1 MEQKRYFYKAKVAE
15 TMNRNIYVTKIKTLL
30 NILKGEIKDSG
41 KLNLLDINVHAEDF
55 YRDLLNL
62 VYGWQ
67 LQNMNQWNQ
76 NAAGGDLW
84 YDNGKIVI
92 QVSSTATKDKIQT
105 SIDKLSAEQ
114 FAGYRFKFLRI
125 DGNVIKLRKE
135 SYDTHDDIVFD
146 PSADII
152 DISTLLNDI
161 AHLDIDCMRKVYELC
176 KKEIV
181 PLDTPE
187 VTETDLAIVVKAL
200 ATNVKDWSKD
210 RRPIKYDIE
219 KKIDFNHLE
228 ERRRLINDYK
238 LYIGKL
244 NAVYG
249 EFVDNGTD
257 CDFIILQNL
266 SDMYSRYLGQ
276 YESNA
281 LFDKIV
287 DEAKELALNS
297 KSAEDI
303 PVDRVNICINVIVV
317 DAFIRCRIF
326 EDPEGYSYVDA

>member
-1 MEQKRYFYKAKVAE
+1 
-15 TMNRNIYVTKIKTLL
+15 MNRDIYVAKIKTLL

-41 KLNLLDINVHAEDF
+41 KLNLLDINVHVEDF

-67 LQNMNQWNQ
+67 LKNMNQWNQ

-84 YDNGKIVI
+84 FEDGKVVI
-92 QVSSTATKDKIQT
+92 QVSSTSTKEKIQS
-105 SIDKLSAEQ
+105 SIDKLSTEQ

-125 DGNVIKLRKE
+125 DGDVIKLRKE
-135 SYDTHDDIVFD
+135 LYNTHDDIVFD
-146 PSADII
+146 PSTDII
-152 DISTLLNDI
+152 DISSLIKEIT
-161 AHLDIDCMRKVYELC
+161 HLQIDSLRQVFELC
-176 KKEIV
+176 VKEIV
-181 PLDTPE
+181 PLDTPK
-187 VTETDLAIVVKAL
+187 VTESDLAIVVKSL
-200 ATNVKDWSKD
+200 AANVKDWTKE
-210 RRPIKYDIE
+210 RRPIKYDVE

-257 CDFIILQNL
+257 CEFIILQNL

-287 DEAKELALNS
+287 DEARDLALNS

-303 PVDRVNICINVIVV
+303 PVDRVNVCINVIVV

>member
-1 MEQKRYFYKAKVAE
+1 
-15 TMNRNIYVTKIKTLL
+15 MNRDIYIAKIKTLL
-30 NILKGEIKDSG
+30 NVLKSEIKDSG

-55 YRDLLNL
+55 FRDLLNL
-62 VYGWQ
+62 IYGWQ
-67 LQNMNQWNQ
+67 LQNMNQWIL

-84 YDNGKIVI
+84 YDYGKIVI
-92 QVSSTATKDKIQT
+92 QVSSTATKDKIQS

-125 DGNVIKLRKE
+125 DGDVIKLRKE
-135 SYDTHDDIVFD
+135 LYNTHDDIVFD
-146 PSADII
+146 PSTDII
-152 DISTLLNDI
+152 DISSLIKEIT
-161 AHLDIDCMRKVYELC
+161 HLPIDSLRQVFELC
-176 KKEIV
+176 VKEIV
-181 PLDTPE
+181 PLDTPK
-187 VTETDLAIVVKAL
+187 VTESDLAIVVKSL
-200 ATNVKDWSKD
+200 AANVKDWTKE
-210 RRPIKYDIE
+210 RRPIKYDVE

-244 NAVYG
+244 NAVYR

-257 CDFIILQNL
+257 CEFIILQNL

-287 DEAKELALNS
+287 DEARELALNS

-303 PVDRVNICINVIVV
+303 SVDRVNVCINVIVV

>member
-1 MEQKRYFYKAKVAE
+1 
-15 TMNRNIYVTKIKTLL
+15 MNRDIYIAKIKTLL
-30 NILKGEIKDSG
+30 NILKSEIKDSG

-55 YRDLLNL
+55 FRDLLNL
-62 VYGWQ
+62 IYGWQ
-67 LQNMNQWNQ
+67 LQNLNQWNL

-84 YDNGKIVI
+84 YDYGKIVI
-92 QVSSTATKDKIQT
+92 QVSSTATKDKIQS

-125 DGNVIKLRKE
+125 DGDVIKLRKE
-135 SYDTHDDIVFD
+135 LYNTHDDIVFN
-146 PSADII
+146 PSVDII

-161 AHLDIDCMRKVYELC
+161 THLDIDCLRRVCELC
-176 KKEIV
+176 EKEIV
-181 PLDTPE
+181 PLDTPK

-200 ATNVKDWSKD
+200 ATNVKNWSKE
-210 RRPIKYDIE
+210 RRPIGFDVD

-228 ERRRLINDYK
+228 GKRRLINDYK
-238 LYIGKL
+238 LYIGRL

-249 EFVDNGTD
+249 EFVDNATD
-257 CDFIILQNL
+257 YSFIILQTL
-266 SDMYSRYLGQ
+266 SDMYSGYLGQ
-276 YESNA
+276 FESNA

-287 DEAKELALNS
+287 DNTRELALKS
-297 KSAEDI
+297 KSAKDI
-303 PVDRVNICINVIVV
+303 PVDRVNVCINVIVV

>member
-1 MEQKRYFYKAKVAE
+1 
-15 TMNRNIYVTKIKTLL
+15 MNRDICVTKIKTLL

-41 KLNLLDINVHAEDF
+41 KLSLLDINVHVEDF

-67 LQNMNQWNQ
+67 LKNMNQWNQ
-76 NAAGGDLW
+76 NAAGGDLRFE
-84 YDNGKIVI
+84 DGKVVI
-92 QVSSTATKDKIQT
+92 QVSSTSTKEKIQS

-125 DGNVIKLRKE
+125 DGDVIKLRKE
-135 SYDTHDDIVFD
+135 LYNTHDDIVFD
-146 PSADII
+146 PSTDII
-152 DISTLLNDI
+152 DISSLIKEIT
-161 AHLDIDCMRKVYELC
+161 HLQIDSLRQVFELC
-176 KKEIV
+176 VKEIV
-181 PLDTPE
+181 PLDTPK
-187 VTETDLAIVVKAL
+187 VTESDLAIVVKSL
-200 ATNVKDWSKD
+200 AANVKDWTKE
-210 RRPIKYDIE
+210 RRPIKYDVE

-257 CDFIILQNL
+257 CEFIILQNL

-281 LFDKIV
+281 LFDMIV
-287 DEAKELALNS
+287 DEARGLALNS

-303 PVDRVNICINVIVV
+303 PVDRVNVCINVIVV

>member
-1 MEQKRYFYKAKVAE
+1 
-15 TMNRNIYVTKIKTLL
+15 MNRDIYIAKIKTLL
-30 NILKGEIKDSG
+30 NVLKSEIKDSG

-55 YRDLLNL
+55 FRDLLNL
-62 VYGWQ
+62 IYGWQ
-67 LQNMNQWNQ
+67 LQNMNQWIL

-84 YDNGKIVI
+84 YDYGKIVI
-92 QVSSTATKDKIQT
+92 QVSSTATKDKIQS

-125 DGNVIKLRKE
+125 DGDVIKLRKE
-135 SYDTHDDIVFD
+135 LYNTHDDIVFD
-146 PSADII
+146 PSTDII
-152 DISTLLNDI
+152 DISSLIKEIT
-161 AHLDIDCMRKVYELC
+161 HLPIDSLRQVFELC
-176 KKEIV
+176 VKEIV
-181 PLDTPE
+181 PLDTPK
-187 VTETDLAIVVKAL
+187 VTESDLAIVVKSL
-200 ATNVKDWSKD
+200 AANVKDWTKE
-210 RRPIKYDIE
+210 RRPIKYDVE

-257 CDFIILQNL
+257 CEFIILQNL
-266 SDMYSRYLGQ
+266 RDMYSRYLGQ

-287 DEAKELALNS
+287 DEARELALNS

-303 PVDRVNICINVIVV
+303 SVDRVNVCINVIVV

>member
-1 MEQKRYFYKAKVAE
+1 
-15 TMNRNIYVTKIKTLL
+15 MNRDIYVAKIKTLL
-30 NILKGEIKDSG
+30 NILKNEIKDSG

-62 VYGWQ
+62 VYSWQ

-84 YDNGKIVI
+84 YDDVKIVI
-92 QVSSTATKDKIQT
+92 QVSSTATKDKIQS

-125 DGNVIKLRKE
+125 DGDVIKLRKE
-135 SYDTHDDIVFD
+135 LYNTHDIVFE
-146 PSADII
+146 PSVDII
-152 DISTLLNDI
+152 DISTLLKDI
-161 AHLDIDCMRKVYELC
+161 AHLDIDRLKKVCELC
-176 KKEIV
+176 EKEIV
-181 PLDTPE
+181 PLDTPK

-210 RRPIKYDIE
+210 RRPIEFDVE

-228 ERRRLINDYK
+228 GRKRLINDYK

-257 CDFIILQNL
+257 YSFIILQNL
-266 SDMYSRYLGQ
+266 SDIYSRYFGQ

-287 DEAKELALNS
+287 DETRVVALNS
-297 KSAEDI
+297 RSAEDI
-303 PVDRVNICINVIVV
+303 PVDRLNVCINVIVV

>member
-1 MEQKRYFYKAKVAE
+1 
-15 TMNRNIYVTKIKTLL
+15 MNRDIYVTKIKTLL
-30 NILKGEIKDSG
+30 NILKCEIKDSG

-62 VYGWQ
+62 IYCWQ

-84 YDNGKIVI
+84 YNGGKLVI
-92 QVSSTATKDKIQT
+92 QVSSTTTKDKIQS
-105 SIDKLSAEQ
+105 SIDKLSEEQ

-125 DGNVIKLRKE
+125 DGDVKKLRKE
-135 SYDTHDDIVFD
+135 SFNTHDDIAFA
-146 PSADII
+146 PSVDII
-152 DISTLLNDI
+152 DISTLLKDI
-161 AHLDIDCMRKVYELC
+161 AHLGIDSLIKVYELC
-176 KKEIV
+176 VKEII
-181 PLDTPE
+181 PLDTPKI
-187 VTETDLAIVVKAL
+187 TETDLAIVVKAL
-200 ATNVKDWSKD
+200 ATNVRDWSKG
-210 RRPIKYDIE
+210 RRPIEYDVE
-219 KKIDFNHLE
+219 KKIVFNHLE
-228 ERRRLINDYK
+228 EHRRLINDYK

-244 NAVYG
+244 TAVYD

-257 CDFIILQNL
+257 YSFIILQNL

-287 DEAKELALNS
+287 DEARELAMNS

-303 PVDRVNICINVIVV
+303 PVDRVNVCINVIVI
-317 DAFIRCRIF
+317 DAFIRCKIF

>member
-1 MEQKRYFYKAKVAE
+1 
-15 TMNRNIYVTKIKTLL
+15 MNRDIYVTKIKTLL

-62 VYGWQ
+62 IYCWQ

-84 YDNGKIVI
+84 YDDGKIVI
-92 QVSSTATKDKIQT
+92 QVSSTATKDKIQS

-125 DGNVIKLRKE
+125 DGDVIKLRKE
-135 SYDTHDDIVFD
+135 SYDTHDDIAFD
-146 PSADII
+146 PSVDII
-152 DISTLLNDI
+152 DISTLLKDI
-161 AHLDIDCMRKVYELC
+161 IHLGIDSLIKVYELC
-176 KKEIV
+176 VKEII
-181 PLDTPE
+181 PLDTPKI
-187 VTETDLAIVVKAL
+187 TETDLAVVVKAL
-200 ATNVKDWSKD
+200 ATNVKDWSKE
-210 RRPIKYDIE
+210 RRPIEFDVE

-228 ERRRLINDYK
+228 GKKRLINDYK

-249 EFVDNGTD
+249 EFVDNATD
-257 CDFIILQNL
+257 YSFIIIQNL

-287 DEAKELALNS
+287 DETRVVALNS
-297 KSAEDI
+297 RSAEDI
-303 PVDRVNICINVIVV
+303 PVDRLNVCINVIVV

>member
-1 MEQKRYFYKAKVAE
+1 
-15 TMNRNIYVTKIKTLL
+15 MNRDIYVTKIKTLL

-41 KLNLLDINVHAEDF
+41 KLNQLDINVHAEDF
-55 YRDLLNL
+55 FRDLLNL
-62 VYGWQ
+62 IYGWQ
-67 LQNMNQWNQ
+67 LQNMNQWNL

-84 YDNGKIVI
+84 YDDGKIVI
-92 QVSSTATKDKIQT
+92 QVSSTATKDKIQS

-114 FAGYRFKFLRI
+114 FAGYNFKFLRI
-125 DGNVIKLRKE
+125 DGDVIKLRKVL
-135 SYDTHDDIVFD
+135 YNTHDDIVFD
-146 PSADII
+146 PSTDII
-152 DISTLLNDI
+152 DISGLIKEIT
-161 AHLDIDCMRKVYELC
+161 HLQIYSLRQVFELC
-176 KKEIV
+176 VNEIV
-181 PLDTPE
+181 PLDAPK

-210 RRPIKYDIE
+210 RRPIEFDVD

-228 ERRRLINDYK
+228 GKKRLINDYK

-244 NAVYG
+244 NAVYS
-249 EFVDNGTD
+249 EFVDNATD
-257 CDFIILQNL
+257 YSFIILQNL
-266 SDMYSRYLGQ
+266 SDMYSGYLGQ

-287 DEAKELALNS
+287 DEARELALNS

-303 PVDRVNICINVIVV
+303 PVDRVKVCINVIVV

>member
-1 MEQKRYFYKAKVAE
+1 
-15 TMNRNIYVTKIKTLL
+15 MNRDIYVTKIKTLL
-30 NILKGEIKDSG
+30 NILKCEIKDSG

-62 VYGWQ
+62 IYCWQ

-84 YDNGKIVI
+84 YNGGKLVI
-92 QVSSTATKDKIQT
+92 QVSSTTTKDKIQS
-105 SIDKLSAEQ
+105 SIDKLSEEQ

-125 DGNVIKLRKE
+125 DGDVKKLRKE
-135 SYDTHDDIVFD
+135 SFNTHDDIAFD
-146 PSADII
+146 PSVDII
-152 DISTLLNDI
+152 DISTLLKDI
-161 AHLDIDCMRKVYELC
+161 AHLGIDSLIKVYELC
-176 KKEIV
+176 VKEII
-181 PLDTPE
+181 PLDTPKI
-187 VTETDLAIVVKAL
+187 TETDLAIVVKAL
-200 ATNVKDWSKD
+200 ATYVRDWSKG
-210 RRPIKYDIE
+210 RRPIEYDVE
-219 KKIDFNHLE
+219 KKIVFNHLE
-228 ERRRLINDYK
+228 EHRRLINDYK

-244 NAVYG
+244 TAVYD

-257 CDFIILQNL
+257 YSFIILQNL

-287 DEAKELALNS
+287 DEARELAMNS

-303 PVDRVNICINVIVV
+303 PVDRVNVCINVIVI
-317 DAFIRCRIF
+317 DAFIRCKIF

>member
-1 MEQKRYFYKAKVAE
+1 
-15 TMNRNIYVTKIKTLL
+15 MNRDIYIAKIKTLL
-30 NILKGEIKDSG
+30 NILKSEIKDSG

-55 YRDLLNL
+55 FRDLLNL
-62 VYGWQ
+62 IYGWQ
-67 LQNMNQWNQ
+67 LQNMNQWIL

-84 YDNGKIVI
+84 YDYGKIVI
-92 QVSSTATKDKIQT
+92 QVSSTATKDKIQS

-125 DGNVIKLRKE
+125 DGDVIKLRKE
-135 SYDTHDDIVFD
+135 LYNTHDDIVFD
-146 PSADII
+146 PSTDII
-152 DISTLLNDI
+152 DISSLMKEIT
-161 AHLDIDCMRKVYELC
+161 HLPIDSLRQVFELC
-176 KKEIV
+176 VKEIV
-181 PLDTPE
+181 PLDTPK
-187 VTETDLAIVVKAL
+187 VTESDLAIVVKSL
-200 ATNVKDWSKD
+200 AANVKDWTKE
-210 RRPIKYDIE
+210 RRPIKYDVE

-249 EFVDNGTD
+249 EFVDNGTG
-257 CDFIILQNL
+257 CEFIILQNL

-287 DEAKELALNS
+287 DEARELALNS

-303 PVDRVNICINVIVV
+303 SVDRVNVCINVIVV

>member
-1 MEQKRYFYKAKVAE
+1 
-15 TMNRNIYVTKIKTLL
+15 MNRDIYVAKIKTLL
-30 NILKGEIKDSG
+30 NILKNEIKDSG

-62 VYGWQ
+62 VYSWQ

-84 YDNGKIVI
+84 YDNVKIVI
-92 QVSSTATKDKIQT
+92 QVSSTSTKDKIQS

-125 DGNVIKLRKE
+125 DGDVIKLRKE
-135 SYDTHDDIVFD
+135 LYNTHDIVFE
-146 PSADII
+146 PSVDII
-152 DISTLLNDI
+152 DISTLLKDI
-161 AHLDIDCMRKVYELC
+161 AHLDIDRLKKVCELC
-176 KKEIV
+176 EKEIV
-181 PLDTPE
+181 PLDTPK

-210 RRPIKYDIE
+210 RRPIEFDVE

-228 ERRRLINDYK
+228 GRKRLINDYK

-257 CDFIILQNL
+257 YSFIILQNL
-266 SDMYSRYLGQ
+266 SDIYSRYFGQ
-276 YESNA
+276 FESNA

-287 DEAKELALNS
+287 DETRVVALNS
-297 KSAEDI
+297 RSAEDI
-303 PVDRVNICINVIVV
+303 PVDRLNVCINVIVV

>member
-1 MEQKRYFYKAKVAE
+1 
-15 TMNRNIYVTKIKTLL
+15 MNRDIYVAKIKTLL
-30 NILKGEIKDSG
+30 NILKNEIKDSG

-62 VYGWQ
+62 VYSWQ

-84 YDNGKIVI
+84 YDNVKIVI
-92 QVSSTATKDKIQT
+92 QVSSTSTKDKIQS

-125 DGNVIKLRKE
+125 DGDVIKLRKE
-135 SYDTHDDIVFD
+135 LYNTHDIVFE
-146 PSADII
+146 PSVDII
-152 DISTLLNDI
+152 DISTLLKDI
-161 AHLDIDCMRKVYELC
+161 AHLDIDCLKKVCELC
-176 KKEIV
+176 EKEIV
-181 PLDTPE
+181 PLDTPK

-210 RRPIKYDIE
+210 RRPIEFDVE

-228 ERRRLINDYK
+228 GRKRLINDYK

-257 CDFIILQNL
+257 YSFIILQNL
-266 SDMYSRYLGQ
+266 SDIYSRYFGQ
-276 YESNA
+276 FESNA

-287 DEAKELALNS
+287 DETRVVALNS
-297 KSAEDI
+297 RSAEDI
-303 PVDRVNICINVIVV
+303 PVDRLNVCINVIVV

>member
-1 MEQKRYFYKAKVAE
+1 
-15 TMNRNIYVTKIKTLL
+15 MNRDIYVTKIKTLL
-30 NILKGEIKDSG
+30 NVLKGEIKDSG
-41 KLNLLDINVHAEDF
+41 KLNLLDVNVHAEDF

-62 VYGWQ
+62 VYGWR

-84 YDNGKIVI
+84 YEDGKVVI
-92 QVSSTATKDKIQT
+92 QVSSTATKDKIQS
-105 SIDKLSAEQ
+105 SIDKLSAEH

-125 DGNVIKLRKE
+125 DGDVIKLRKD
-135 SYDTHDDIVFD
+135 SYNTHDDIAFD
-146 PSADII
+146 PSVDII
-152 DISTLLNDI
+152 DISNLLKDI
-161 AHLDIDCMRKVYELC
+161 MHLEIDSLRQVYELC
-176 KKEIV
+176 VKEIV
-181 PLDTPE
+181 PVDTPK

-200 ATNVKDWSKD
+200 ATNVRDWTKE
-210 RRPIKYDIE
+210 RRPIMYDVE

-228 ERRRLINDYK
+228 EKRRLINNYK

-257 CDFIILQNL
+257 CGFIILQNL
-266 SDMYSRYLGQ
+266 SDMYSRYLGKC
-276 YESNA
+276 ESDK

-287 DEAKELALNS
+287 EGARELAMNS
-297 KSAEDI
+297 RSAKDI
-303 PVDRVNICINVIVV
+303 PVDRLNVCINVIVV

>member
-1 MEQKRYFYKAKVAE
+1 
-15 TMNRNIYVTKIKTLL
+15 MNRDIYLTKIKTLL

-41 KLNLLDINVHAEDF
+41 KLNLLDINVHTENF
-55 YRDLLNL
+55 FRDLLNL
-62 VYGWQ
+62 IYGWQ

-84 YDNGKIVI
+84 YDGGKLVI
-92 QVSSTATKDKIQT
+92 QVSSTATKDKIQS

-114 FAGYRFKFLRI
+114 FDGYRFKFLRI
-125 DGNVIKLRKE
+125 DGDVIKLRKV
-135 SYDTHDDIVFD
+135 SFNTHDDIVFD
-146 PSADII
+146 PSVDVI
-152 DISTLLNDI
+152 DISTLLKDTV
-161 AHLDIDCMRKVYELC
+161 HLGIDSIKKVYELC
-176 KKEIV
+176 VKEII
-181 PLDTPE
+181 PKDTPK

-200 ATNVKDWSKD
+200 ATNVKDWAKD
-210 RRPIKYDIE
+210 RRPIEFDIE

-228 ERRRLINDYK
+228 GKKRLINDYK

-249 EFVDNGTD
+249 EFVDNATD
-257 CDFIILQNL
+257 YSFIILQNL

-287 DEAKELALNS
+287 EEARELALNS

-303 PVDRVNICINVIVV
+303 PVDRVNVCINVIVV

-326 EDPEGYSYVDA
+326 EDPEGYNYVDA

>member
-1 MEQKRYFYKAKVAE
+1 
-15 TMNRNIYVTKIKTLL
+15 MNRDIYVTKIKTLL
-30 NILKGEIKDSG
+30 NILKCEIKDSG

-62 VYGWQ
+62 IYCWQ
-67 LQNMNQWNQ
+67 LQNMNRWNQ

-84 YDNGKIVI
+84 YNGGKLVI
-92 QVSSTATKDKIQT
+92 QVSSTTTKDKIQS
-105 SIDKLSAEQ
+105 SIDKLSEEQ

-125 DGNVIKLRKE
+125 DGDVKKLRKE
-135 SYDTHDDIVFD
+135 SFNTHDDIAFD
-146 PSADII
+146 PSVDII
-152 DISTLLNDI
+152 DISTLLKDI
-161 AHLDIDCMRKVYELC
+161 AHLGIDSLIKVYELC
-176 KKEIV
+176 VKEII
-181 PLDTPE
+181 PLDTPKI
-187 VTETDLAIVVKAL
+187 TETDLAIVVKAL
-200 ATNVKDWSKD
+200 ATNVRDWSKG
-210 RRPIKYDIE
+210 RRPIEYDVE
-219 KKIDFNHLE
+219 KKIVFNHLE
-228 ERRRLINDYK
+228 EHRRLINDYK

-244 NAVYG
+244 TAVYD

-257 CDFIILQNL
+257 YSFIILQNL

-287 DEAKELALNS
+287 DEARELAMNS

-303 PVDRVNICINVIVV
+303 PVDRVNVCINVIVI
-317 DAFIRCRIF
+317 DAFIRCKIF

>member
-1 MEQKRYFYKAKVAE
+1 
-15 TMNRNIYVTKIKTLL
+15 MNRDIYVTKIKTLL

-62 VYGWQ
+62 IYCWQ

-84 YDNGKIVI
+84 YDDGKIVI
-92 QVSSTATKDKIQT
+92 QVSSTATKDKIQS

-125 DGNVIKLRKE
+125 DGDVKKLRKE
-135 SYDTHDDIVFD
+135 SFNTHDDIAFD
-146 PSADII
+146 PSVDII
-152 DISTLLNDI
+152 DISTLLKDI
-161 AHLDIDCMRKVYELC
+161 AHLGIDSLIKVYELC
-176 KKEIV
+176 VKEII
-181 PLDTPE
+181 PLDTPKI
-187 VTETDLAIVVKAL
+187 TETDLAIVVKAL
-200 ATNVKDWSKD
+200 ATNVKDWSKE
-210 RRPIKYDIE
+210 RRPIEFDVE

-228 ERRRLINDYK
+228 GKKRLINDYK

-249 EFVDNGTD
+249 EFVDNATD
-257 CDFIILQNL
+257 YSFIILQNL

-287 DEAKELALNS
+287 DETRVVALNS
-297 KSAEDI
+297 RSAEDI
-303 PVDRVNICINVIVV
+303 PVDRLNVCINVIVV

>member
-1 MEQKRYFYKAKVAE
+1 
-15 TMNRNIYVTKIKTLL
+15 MNRDIYVTKIKTLL

-41 KLNLLDINVHAEDF
+41 KLSLLDINVHVEDF
-55 YRDLLNL
+55 YRDFLNL

-67 LQNMNQWNQ
+67 LKNMNQWNQ

-84 YDNGKIVI
+84 FEDGKVVI
-92 QVSSTATKDKIQT
+92 QVSSTSTKEKIQS

-125 DGNVIKLRKE
+125 DGDVIKLRKE
-135 SYDTHDDIVFD
+135 LYNTHDDIVFD
-146 PSADII
+146 PSTDII
-152 DISTLLNDI
+152 DISSLIKEIT
-161 AHLDIDCMRKVYELC
+161 HLQIDSLRQVFELC
-176 KKEIV
+176 VKEIV
-181 PLDTPE
+181 PLDTPK
-187 VTETDLAIVVKAL
+187 VTESDLAIVVKSLTA
-200 ATNVKDWSKD
+200 NVKDWTKE
-210 RRPIKYDIE
+210 RRPIKYDVE

-257 CDFIILQNL
+257 CEFIILQNL

-281 LFDKIV
+281 LFDMIV
-287 DEAKELALNS
+287 DEARDLALNS

-303 PVDRVNICINVIVV
+303 PVDRVNVCINVIVV

>member
-1 MEQKRYFYKAKVAE
+1 
-15 TMNRNIYVTKIKTLL
+15 MNRNIYVTKINTLL

-41 KLNLLDINVHAEDF
+41 KLNLLDVNVHAEDF

-62 VYGWQ
+62 VYGWK

-84 YDNGKIVI
+84 YEDGKIVV
-92 QVSSTATKDKIQT
+92 QVSSTTKKEKIQS
-105 SIDKLSAEQ
+105 SIDKLSAEK
-114 FAGYRFKFLRI
+114 FVGYRFKFLRI
-125 DGNVIKLRKE
+125 DGDVIKLRKD
-135 SYDTHDDIVFD
+135 SYNTHDDITFV

-152 DISTLLNDI
+152 DISSLLKEI
-161 AHLDIDCMRKVYELC
+161 THLDIDGLSQVYDLC
-176 KKEIV
+176 VKEIV
-181 PLDTPE
+181 PLDTPK
-187 VTETDLAIVVKAL
+187 VTESDLANVVKSL
-200 ATNVKDWSKD
+200 AANVGDWTKE
-210 RRPIKYDIE
+210 RRPIKYDVE

-228 ERRRLINDYK
+228 EKRRLINDYK

-257 CDFIILQNL
+257 CEFIILQNL
-266 SDMYSRYLGQ
+266 SDLYSRYLGK
-276 YESNA
+276 YESNE

-287 DEAKELALNS
+287 EEARELAMNS
-297 KSAEDI
+297 RSAKDI
-303 PVDRVNICINVIVV
+303 LVDRLNVCINVIVV

-326 EDPEGYSYVDA
+326 EDPEGYSDVDA